1 MDKTSNIKQQR
12 DRFLAFSFAS
22 ADLFIEVDEKGVVD
36 FALGAA
42 RSLTGID
49 ERILTGQNWLSI
61 FSVNDR
67 RTLLQMHDRAREG
80 ERCGPYLVT
89 LDQTLGN
96 GQKAILTGI
105 RMPGSDRL
113 YLTLGFSNAMMI
125 QLSEAIQARDEYK
138 MLDKEHF
145 LHTAREAIDV
155 ARTMGQDLDMSLLD
169 IENTAEIKAA
179 KGDDWWKDFQSGVTD
194 ILCSHSADGQSVAE
208 IEDGRY
214 SIIHD
219 KSVST
224 DSLLQQIS
232 ALAQQ
237 HSDDGETIDIQGK
250 TIQADIQSLSE
261 REASKALVY
270 TINEFERKGTSLN
283 IETLNSGF
291 KAYVSANAHKIQQ
304 FKTMIEQMTFDFHY
318 QPIVDIETLAVSHY
332 EMLARFKDRGSTQ
345 EWIIFGEDIG
355 MAADFDIAVCER
367 AINYLLYKSQG
378 HSTKFAINLSGQ
390 SMQNEQFFKT
400 LLAKLDLHAHLNK
413 RIIFEIT
420 ESTAI
425 KELDMVNNFIGILQE
440 RGFKVCL
447 DDFGAG
453 SASFQ
458 YLQKLHVDYLKI
470 DGQYTRKLLTSQR
483 DAVMV
488 KNLARMCAD
497 LGVTVI
503 AEFVE
508 TRGQA
513 SLLREMGVPL
523 AQGFLYSKPLLK
535 PDFDPEAARK
545 KIEGAA

>member
-1 MDKTSNIKQQR
+1 MDKTNSVKQQR

-22 ADLFIEVDEKGVVD
+22 ADLFIEVDEKGLVD

-61 FSVNDR
+61 FSINDR
-67 RTLLQMHDRAREG
+67 RTLLQMRDRAREG

-105 RMPGSDRL
+105 KMPASERL

-125 QLSEAIQARDEYK
+125 QLSEAVQAHEEYK

-145 LHTAREAIDV
+145 LLAAREAIDV
-155 ARTMGQDLDMSLLD
+155 ARTMGQNLDMSLLD

-179 KGDDWWKDFQSGVTD
+179 KGDGWWKDFRGNITEL
-194 ILCSHSADGQSVAE
+194 LCSHSADGQSVAE

-237 HSDDGETIDIQGK
+237 NSDDSDSIDIQGK

-291 KAYVSANAHKIQQ
+291 NAYVSANAHKIQQ

-318 QPIVDIETLAVSHY
+318 HPIVDVDTLEVSYY
-332 EMLARFKDRGSTQ
+332 EMISRFHDQGSTQ
-345 EWIIFGEDIG
+345 EWINFGEDIG
-355 MAADFDIAVCER
+355 MAADLDIAVCER

-378 HSTKFAINLSGQ
+378 RRTRFAINLSGQ
-390 SMQNEQFFKT
+390 SIQNEQFFKT
-400 LLAKLDLHAHLNK
+400 LLAKLDLNKHLAD
-413 RIIFEIT
+413 RMIFEIT
-420 ESTAI
+420 ESSTITA
-425 KELDMVNNFIGILQE
+425 LDLVNNFIKILRE
-440 RGFKVCL
+440 RGFRVCL

-453 SASFQ
+453 SSSFQ
-458 YLQKLHVDYLKI
+458 YIQKFEVDFLKI
-470 DGQYTRKLLTSQR
+470 DGQYTRKLLASQR
-483 DAVMV
+483 DAVLV
-488 KNLARMCAD
+488 RNLARMCNELNITA
-497 LGVTVI
+497 I

-513 SLLREMGVPL
+513 SLIKEMGIPL

-535 PDFDPEAARK
+535 PDFDADAARK
-545 KIEGAA
+545 KIENAA